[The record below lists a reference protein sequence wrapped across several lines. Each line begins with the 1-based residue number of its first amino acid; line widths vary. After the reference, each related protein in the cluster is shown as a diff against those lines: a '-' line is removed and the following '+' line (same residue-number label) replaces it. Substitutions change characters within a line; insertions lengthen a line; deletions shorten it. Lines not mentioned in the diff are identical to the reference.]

1 MGKFKNQT
9 KNIRKRGVAT
19 SQSKRKQ
26 MKREVKTKN
35 ATQMEE
41 GTDAAAET
49 PVVRG
54 LSVANQK
61 ALAAGEFDLKKLP
74 KVNEKK
80 LFRKFQLPVREGH
93 KVLDAPSGKKGTT
106 AQYITK
112 KKAKKM
118 YKRMTQDARETFKK
132 MQAEGVDIAVEE
144 GDEEMED

>member
-1 MGKFKNQT
+1 MFLLVALGGKTEKPYTHCSSWVDN
-9 KNIRKRGVAT
+9 
-19 SQSKRKQ
+19 
-26 MKREVKTKN
+26 
-35 ATQMEE
+35 
-41 GTDAAAET
+41 
-49 PVVRG
+49 
-54 LSVANQK
+54 K

-118 YKRMTQDARETFKK
+118 YRRMTQDARETFKK